1 MPSVAGSLS
10 RMPTIYLA
18 ALNATG
24 LEVDG
29 NGTDDRT
36 EAATKQA
43 GKEGHVKGC
52 CVGTGHKRDSDRKGQ
67 RGALKKNGRPTDS
80 TGTAREVFRPAHG
93 NRTGTETV

>member
-1 MPSVAGSLS
+1 
-10 RMPTIYLA
+10 MPTIYLA

-43 GKEGHVKGC
+43 GKEGHVKG
-52 CVGTGHKRDSDRKGQ
+52 VAWGQ
-67 RGALKKNGRPTDS
+67 DIKETQ
-80 TGTAREVFRPAHG
+80 TARGSEER
-93 NRTGTETV
+93 

>member
-1 MPSVAGSLS
+1 
-10 RMPTIYLA
+10 MPTIYLA

-43 GKEGHVKGC
+43 GKEGHGWGVAW
-52 CVGTGHKRDSDRKGQ
+52 GQ
-67 RGALKKNGRPTDS
+67 DIKETQ
-80 TGTAREVFRPAHG
+80 TARGSEER
-93 NRTGTETV
+93 